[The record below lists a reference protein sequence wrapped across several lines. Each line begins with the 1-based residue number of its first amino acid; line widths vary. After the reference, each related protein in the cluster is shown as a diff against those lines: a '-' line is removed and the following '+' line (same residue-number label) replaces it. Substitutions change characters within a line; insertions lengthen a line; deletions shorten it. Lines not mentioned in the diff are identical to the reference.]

1 MALISPG
8 VQVTIIDESQYTP
21 TAAGSVAFV
30 LLATAQD
37 KTNPSG
43 TVAIGTTL
51 ANAGKITTV
60 TSQRDLVN
68 LFGPPNFEVDAA
80 GNPINGSELNEYGL
94 LAAYSAL
101 GVANKMYIQRAN
113 VDLAQLDGTSIR
125 PTGTPNDGV
134 YWLDLTTTNWG
145 AYEWTSTGFAL
156 QSPDVITDTALLS
169 SGVPIDSYGAIGT
182 YAVVAT
188 STNNPI
194 YYKNYSNDWV
204 LVGSEDWKL
213 SVPAVT
219 GLIANPG
226 NLTTTQKMVINGS
239 NVELTAGATL
249 SGAASAIN
257 TAAITGVRARANAD
271 GYLEVF
277 VSANAASDGSTV
289 DGKLSIGR
297 GTELGAADCAVP
309 LGLIQSDIGNAVIVT
324 SRTVTGANV
333 NAYSYS
339 GPTIQFS
346 SFSDVPAWRDSDI
359 TPRPYGSVWF
369 KTSATGNGA
378 NWGMKQ
384 YSAAIDA
391 WTTQTAPIYVS
402 DSEAIRALDSVG
414 GGAGIELGAI
424 YIKADAASGQGTYN
438 SVSRTITGGT
448 ATFKPYVKTTSGLL
462 KVTGTAPSSGT
473 PFAFTA
479 GDIFKLTV
487 SVPGSA
493 DQSANVT
500 IGGSGNAV
508 PSTTLVSSILSTRLP
523 NITATVE
530 ATGAISISHL
540 AGGTIQ
546 ITEYVGTPLVTAGIT
561 GTTPAAKVQKLYA
574 ADGTTVT
581 GYLASPFVPFSP
593 TTVPYTYSLTAP
605 YANPGDDTLWY
616 YNNPLEVD
624 IMINDGSGWR
634 GYQEVANDARGY
646 DLRNTDP
653 AGPILS
659 TTQPTE
665 QTDGSPLVGGDLW
678 IDTGDLENYPIIRR
692 YNGSTWEVIDNT
704 DQVSV
709 NGILFADARWGING
723 SVDPITD
730 DLPSI
735 VSLLTVTQLDDD
747 SPDYRL
753 YARGTLL
760 FNTRRS
766 GYNVKRW
773 DSTYFATAANPP
785 AELGAW
791 VSASGVDADGVPYFG
806 HKAQRN
812 TIVEA
817 LKASIASSTA
827 LREEQTQFNL
837 IVCPG
842 YPELIQDMITL
853 NNDRLQT
860 AFIIGDSPLELTSD
874 STTIDNWSKNAG
886 LANDNG
892 PDGLVSNSEY
902 LAVYYPSGLATNV
915 DGNTV
920 VVPPSHMMLRTYI
933 RSDNVSYPWFAPAGV
948 RRGLIDNVTAIG
960 YIDVTDGNLFRSIG
974 VTNGLRD
981 VLYTNK
987 VNPLTVLPG
996 VGLVAYGQKT
1006 RAAQTS
1012 AMDRVNVARL
1022 TCYLRTVLDSVAR
1035 PFIFEPNDTITRS
1048 QVSKAFEAVLNDVVA
1063 KRGIYDYLVVC
1074 DTTNNT
1080 PDRIDRNEL
1089 YVDIAIQPVK
1099 AIEFV
1104 YIPVR
1109 LKNTGES
1116 LTTI

>member
-30 LLATAQD
+30 LLATAQN

-43 TVAIGTTL
+43 TVATGTTL
-51 ANAGKITTV
+51 ANAEKIITV

-68 LFGPPNFEVDAA
+68 LFGSPNFEVDAA

-101 GVANKMYIQRAN
+101 GVANKMYVQRAN

-134 YWLDLTTTNWG
+134 YWLDLTSTNWG

-156 QSPDVITDTALLS
+156 QTPDVITDVTLLT
-169 SGVPIDSYGAIGT
+169 SGVPNDSYGSIGT

-188 STNNPI
+188 STSNPI

-219 GLIANPG
+219 GLIANAA
-226 NLTTTQKMVINGS
+226 NLSTSQKMVINGA
-239 NVELTAGATL
+239 NVGLNAGATVA
-249 SGAASAIN
+249 GAATAIN
-257 TAAITGVRARANAD
+257 NAAITGVRARVNAD

-289 DGKLSIGR
+289 DGKISIAR
-297 GTELGAADCAVP
+297 GSELGATDCAIP
-309 LGLIQSDIGNAVIVT
+309 LGLIQSDIGDAA
-324 SRTVTGANV
+324 TVPSLTVANV
-333 NAYSYS
+333 SVNAFSYS

-346 SFSDVPAWRDSDI
+346 SFSDVPAWRATDT

-378 NWGMKQ
+378 NWAMKQ
-384 YSAAIDA
+384 YSASIDT
-391 WTTQTAPIYVS
+391 WITQTAPVYVS

-414 GGAGIELGAI
+414 GGVGIALGSI
-424 YIKADAASGQGTYN
+424 YIKADAASVQGTYN
-438 SVSRTITGGT
+438 TTTRTITGGT
-448 ATFKPYVKTTSGLL
+448 ATFKPYVKTTAGLL
-462 KVTGTAPSSGT
+462 KVTGTTPTGT
-473 PFAFTA
+473 FAFTA

-493 DQSANVT
+493 DQAANVT
-500 IGGSGNAV
+500 VGGSGNAV
-508 PSTTLVSSILSTRLP
+508 SSTTLVSSILSANLP

-581 GYLASPFVPFSP
+581 GYLASPFVPFSS

-605 YANPGDDTLWY
+605 YANPSDGTLWY

-634 GYQEVANDARGY
+634 GYQQVANDARGY

-653 AGPILS
+653 LGPILS
-659 TTQPTE
+659 TTEPTL
-665 QTDGSPLVGGDLW
+665 QTDDSPLVGGDLW

-692 YNGSTWEVIDNT
+692 YNGTAWEAIDNT

-709 NGILFADARWGING
+709 NGILFADARWGISG

-730 DLPSI
+730 DIPSI
-735 VSLLTVTQLDDD
+735 VSLLAVTNLDDD
-747 SPDYRL
+747 APDYRL

-766 GYNVKRW
+766 GYNVKRF

-791 VSASGVDADGVPYFG
+791 VSASGIDADGVPYFG

-817 LKASIASSTA
+817 LKASVASSTA

-860 AFIIGDSPLELTSD
+860 AFIIGDSPLELASD

-892 PDGLVSNSEY
+892 SDGLVSNSEY
-902 LAVYYPSGLATNV
+902 LAVYYPSGLATNL

-960 YIDVTDGNLFRSIG
+960 YIDVNDGNLFRSIG

-1048 QVSKAFEAVLNDVVA
+1048 QVSKAFESVLNDVVA